1 MIEETKKPSEV
12 TGIKVWF
19 LSDCHF
25 GHRNILK
32 HCPKRAEIG
41 GFDIEDVQAHDKWL
55 LDIWNKTIGKR
66 DIVYIL
72 GDFAFSS
79 PDVIKKELM
88 PKLNGQKYLILGN
101 HDKSSQHL
109 DGYFVQITQM
119 REVVFKRKNF
129 PFIEEENFRVFMC
142 HYPMVTWPG
151 KHHGVVNA
159 HGHCHSHID
168 EFNEESTDLRVDI
181 GIDGTLAN
189 FKPISLEQLYD
200 YFKKKTGGKT
210 FEEYVQIQKELKTT
224 QF

>member
-1 MIEETKKPSEV
+1 MEKETKKPSEV
-12 TGIKVWF
+12 MGVKVWF
-19 LSDCHF
+19 LSDSHF
-25 GHRNILK
+25 GHKNVLK
-32 HCPKRAEIG
+32 HCPKRAEVG
-41 GFDIEDVQAHDKWL
+41 GFDIEDVKAHDKWL
-55 LDIWNKTIGKR
+55 IDIWNKTIAKK

-79 PDVIKKELM
+79 PDIIKKELM

-109 DGYFVQITQM
+109 QGYFTQITQM
-119 REVVFKRKNF
+119 KEVVFKKKNF

-168 EFNEESTDLRVDI
+168 EFNEESTDLRVDV
-181 GIDGTLAN
+181 GIDGTLAD
-189 FKPISLEQLYD
+189 FKPISLEELYR

-210 FEEYVQIQKELKTT
+210 FEEYVQIQKELKTS